1 MTSDDWLKN
10 GLPVYHGGKDISTAR
25 QMLTRM
31 GGPEGFKT
39 DYRTSADGSVTRVQ
53 CKGDSPPQITT
64 TRIDGAR
71 YEFRYSF
78 SINVGFTTSYQGLQV
93 TWSTS
98 SLSPYVVHD
107 NFIDVWWRA
116 KGSKTFLRAS
126 RVPVRSAVVPLW
138 SPSGDANY
146 INFPPSTVNSFT
158 YVGNKYHGRISRTGS
173 EVLLSIPLQ
182 TPVVISTE
190 ATSPLIE
197 DPDTDLVVLNPI
209 PLNLTVSGGELTN
222 YAIVGTHNRVYDYV
236 NGVMWGPNTSVYD
249 AVDGTRFS
257 IRTESTSST
266 KPMNEATSV
275 TVSVFARR
283 TAPIE
288 KGSVRSDEVSIGVF
302 QCSSPAAGDKTDSAW
317 CLAFCRPSPSGKRL
331 CVSVVRAKK
340 LSDDIRNSHYL
351 SAVYEVVLSGGSASD
366 YPSAAAS
373 FVDST
378 DNDISVTEY
387 GSVDTRLPKKVSYIN
402 DVEVALGDTVVGSE
416 GRRLMRRTTTWSNE
430 QWPIFTVNP
439 ISHAKRSQLALAG
452 YTGGSV
458 YPTDPPVYPTATGD
472 VDTLNVVRV
481 EAEANYT
488 YQGHANAT
496 TITGVS
502 EWADYYFI
510 DGSGNFYFPHRSEI
524 TKQYDDFTASYKYL
538 GNHVDY
544 PYDVFGSVVVRVLVN
559 GSVRFS
565 ETHSGSFLAGEF
577 TYTATPRI
585 GNLGEWV
592 DPPIINPID
601 TPPAHLGDFN
611 EVFPQVMGTPWVNLV
626 DGYASNN
633 TVMWTTGFPP
643 NNSSRAL
650 ITLNGDL
657 MNIFVPRDDALLYWA
672 SYNPVTKQ
680 VDTQPYRVWI

>member
-31 GGPEGFKT
+31 GGPVGFKT

-64 TRIDGAR
+64 TRIGGVA

-78 SINVGFTTSYQGLQV
+78 SINVGFTTSYQGLQ
-93 TWSTS
+93 TPWPAS

-126 RVPVRSAVVPLW
+126 KAPVRNALVPLW

-146 INFPPSTVNSFT
+146 INFPPSTVNGFT

-173 EVLLSIPLQ
+173 EALLSIPLQ
-182 TPVVISTE
+182 TPVVISSE
-190 ATSPLIE
+190 ATSPPIE
-197 DPDTDLVVLNPI
+197 DPDTDLVVLNPV

-222 YAIVGTHNRVYDYV
+222 YAIVSTHNRVYDYV

-249 AVDGTRFS
+249 VADGTRFS
-257 IRTESTSST
+257 IRTDSTSTT

-288 KGSVRSDEVSIGVF
+288 KGSVRSEEVSIGVF
-302 QCSSPAAGDKTDSAW
+302 QCTSPAAGDTTDSAW
-317 CLAFCRPSPSGKRL
+317 CLAFCRPSPSGKKL
-331 CVSVVRAKK
+331 CLSVVRAKK
-340 LSDDIRNSHYL
+340 MSDDIRNSHYL

-366 YPSAAAS
+366 YPSAAIS

-378 DNDISVTEY
+378 DNDISTTEY
-387 GSVDTRLPKKVSYIN
+387 VPVETRLPKKVSHIS
-402 DVEVALGDTVVGSE
+402 DVDVVVSNTVVGSE

-430 QWPIFTVNP
+430 QWPRFTVNP

-452 YTGGSV
+452 YT
-458 YPTDPPVYPTATGD
+458 TATGD

-488 YQGHANAT
+488 YHGYADAT
-496 TITGVS
+496 TITGVA
-502 EWADYYFI
+502 EWADYFFI
-510 DGSGNFYFPHRSEI
+510 DSWGEFYFPHRSE
-524 TKQYDDFTASYKYL
+524 TVKEYENFTTSYRYL
-538 GNHVDY
+538 GNLVDY
-544 PYDVFGSVVVRVLVN
+544 PYDVSGSVTIRVLVN
-559 GSVRFS
+559 GVSRFS
-565 ETHSGSFLAGEF
+565 ETHSGSILAGEY
-577 TYTATPRI
+577 TYTAAPRFSNYE
-585 GNLGEWV
+585 GWV
-592 DPPIINPID
+592 DPPIISHVD